1 MTESEIVK
9 EFDAGFARMKGA
21 YAAAFEA
28 AKSEHELR
36 EANARFTGPSGELT
50 QLMKRMQASAYFE
63 DVTPSGGERITDKA
77 TAVTYYKFT
86 ITGKVVY

>member
-36 EANARFTGPSGELT
+36 EANARFMSS
-50 QLMKRMQASAYFE
+50 RS
-63 DVTPSGGERITDKA
+63 S
-77 TAVTYYKFT
+77 
-86 ITGKVVY
+86 